1 MPPKTANSKNGKS
14 PAARSGGRRP
24 AGVKTTVGK
33 AAGGAKS
40 GGKTMARAG
49 KPAGGNAKSGA
60 DGAATAAARR
70 RSGGIPSA
78 KGKRL
83 VVVESPAKA
92 RTVGQILGSKY
103 VVAAS
108 MGHVRDL
115 PKSSLG
121 VATEQEFTPKYLV
134 QKDKKELV
142 DELKK
147 AGAGA
152 ADIFLATDPDREGEA
167 ISWHLQAAA
176 GWDKFDRPPQR
187 VVFHEITK
195 QAVEDAFEHPRAIDM
210 ELVNAQ
216 QARRILDRLVGYE
229 ISPLLWLKVKLGLS
243 AGRVQSVALR
253 MIVEREREIAAFVPV
268 EWWSL
273 EAELHRDSA
282 PPVSPHLFTA
292 TLHSRKGARRKL
304 EIGSEDDAR
313 SLESELQGAAYAV
326 DKVDQRPRR
335 QRPAPPFITST
346 LQQDAGRKLRF
357 TAQRTMAVAQQL
369 YEGLNVGADGAVGL
383 ITYMRTDSVNVAA
396 SAVQETREYIRQR
409 YGKDYAPDKPRAYR
423 TRSKNAQEAHE
434 AIRPTSIRRTPSEMR
449 PYLDAD
455 QLRLYTLIW
464 ERMVASQMADALLE
478 ATTVDIDA
486 QCAGTDAV
494 YLFRATGSVIKFPG
508 FRAVYLEGRDDGG
521 SDGNGGGDGDENALP
536 ELAAGDGLLNRKLDA
551 NQHFT
556 QPPPRFSEATL
567 IREMEEKGIGRPST
581 YAPTIATLVERE
593 YVEREQR
600 RLRPTELGCTVT
612 DLLTQHFTD
621 VMDPDFTARMEQ
633 QLDEVA
639 QGEQEWVPMLR
650 EFYDPFHQAVDAA
663 EKAFTPACEKC
674 GSPMAMAMGRFGRFL
689 ACTGYPECQNTR
701 NMRDLGERPADE
713 PSDEICEKCERPM
726 VIKTGRYGRFLA
738 CTGYN
743 AADNPCDNRRNI
755 VKKSAVPCPK
765 CGGEL
770 VERRARKSGRPFWGC
785 ANYPKCDFLVNTEPV
800 ATPCPQCDGMMVQAA
815 RGQVSCTVCK
825 WKGELPTTA
834 PMAVATPT
842 SNGSNN
848 GNSNG
853 SGNGSHAAAVR
864 EVASVGA

>member
-1 MPPKTANSKNGKS
+1 MPPKTAKPKTAQST
-14 PAARSGGRRP
+14 AARTSGRRP
-24 AGVKTTVGK
+24 AG
-33 AAGGAKS
+33 GAKS
-40 GGKTMARAG
+40 AGKTAGYKSGAGKTAGGKTNSSGGTRAG
-49 KPAGGNAKSGA
+49 KASGTV
-60 DGAATAAARR
+60 AAAAVARR
-70 RSGGIPSA
+70 RGNGIPSA

-115 PKSSLG
+115 PKSTLG
-121 VATEQEFTPKYLV
+121 VATESEFTPKYLV

-142 DELKK
+142 DDLKK

-152 ADIFLATDPDREGEA
+152 SDIFLATDPDREGEA

-176 GWDKFDRPPQR
+176 GWDKFERPPKR
-187 VVFHEITK
+187 VVFHEITR
-195 QAVEDAFEHPRAIDM
+195 QAVEDAFEHPREIDM

-273 EAELHRDSA
+273 EAELHRAID
-282 PPVSPHLFTA
+282 PPAETNLFTA
-292 TLHSRKGARRKL
+292 TLHSRQGARRKL
-304 EIGSEDDAR
+304 EIGSADDAR

-326 DKVDQRPRR
+326 DKVDKRPRR
-335 QRPAPPFITST
+335 PRPAPPFITST

-369 YEGLNVGADGAVGL
+369 YEGLNVGAEGSVGL

-409 YGKDYAPDKPRAYR
+409 YGKEYAPDKPRAYQ

-434 AIRPTSIRRTPSEMR
+434 AIRPTSIRRTPQEMR
-449 PYLDAD
+449 PYLDGD

-478 ATTVDIDA
+478 ATTVDIA
-486 QCAGTDAV
+486 AKCAGTDAAYV
-494 YLFRATGSVIKFPG
+494 FRATGSVVKFPG
-508 FRAVYLEGRDDGG
+508 FRAVYMEGRDDGG
-521 SDGNGGGDGDENALP
+521 DGAENALP
-536 ELAAGDGLLNRKLDA
+536 ELAAGDALNNRKLEA

-593 YVEREQR
+593 YVAREQR
-600 RLRPTELGCTVT
+600 RLLPTELGCTVT
-612 DLLTQHFTD
+612 DLLTQYFTD

-633 QLDEVA
+633 RLDEVA
-639 QGEQEWVPMLR
+639 QGEQEWAPMLR
-650 EFYDPFHQAVDAA
+650 EFYDPFHEAVNAA

-674 GSPMAMAMGRFGRFL
+674 GQPMAMAMGRFGRFL
-689 ACTGYPECQNTR
+689 ACTGYPACQNTR
-701 NMRDLGERPADE
+701 NMRDTGERPADE

-765 CGGEL
+765 CGGDL

-800 ATPCPQCDGMMVQAA
+800 ETPCPECGGMMAQAA
-815 RGQVSCTVCK
+815 RGKVSCTVCK
-825 WKGELPTTA
+825 WKGDALA
-834 PMAVATPT
+834 AAAVADTPVSGIPISDT
-842 SNGSNN
+842 GAGLASASNGS
-848 GNSNG
+848 
-853 SGNGSHAAAVR
+853 VVPDR
-864 EVASVGA
+864 EMATVGV

>member
-1 MPPKTANSKNGKS
+1 MPPKTATSKTGK
-14 PAARSGGRRP
+14 PTAAKSSGRR
-24 AGVKTTVGK
+24 TTG
-33 AAGGAKS
+33 AAAKSGSKS
-40 GGKTMARAG
+40 GGKTTARAG
-49 KPAGGNAKSGA
+49 KPAG
-60 DGAATAAARR
+60 AAASDAPAARR
-70 RSGGIPSA
+70 RNGIPSA

-115 PKSSLG
+115 PKSTLG

-142 DELKK
+142 DDLKK

-195 QAVEDAFEHPRAIDM
+195 QAVEDAFRHPRPIDM

-273 EAELHRDSA
+273 EAELHRHDA

-304 EIGSEDDAR
+304 EIGNEDDAR
-313 SLESELQGAAYAV
+313 TLESELQGAAYAV
-326 DKVDQRPRR
+326 DKVEKRPRR

-369 YEGLNVGADGAVGL
+369 YEGLNVGADGSVGL

-396 SAVQETREYIRQR
+396 SAVQETRDYIRQR

-434 AIRPTSIRRTPSEMR
+434 AIRPTSTRRTPQELR

-455 QLRLYTLIW
+455 QHRLYTLIW

-486 QCAGTDAV
+486 QCAAAGSDAV

-508 FRAVYLEGRDDGG
+508 FRAVYLEGRDDAAAD
-521 SDGNGGGDGDENALP
+521 SGDENALP
-536 ELAAGDGLLNRKLDA
+536 DLAAGDALLNRKLDA

-593 YVEREQR
+593 YVAREQR
-600 RLRPTELGCTVT
+600 RLLPTDLGCTVT

-639 QGEQEWVPMLR
+639 QGEQDWVPMLR
-650 EFYDPFHQAVDAA
+650 EFYAPFHQAVDAA

-674 GSPMAMAMGRFGRFL
+674 GRPMAMSMGRFGRFL
-689 ACTGYPECQNTR
+689 ACTGYPDCQNTR
-701 NMRDLGERPADE
+701 NMRDTGERPADE

-765 CGGEL
+765 CGGDL

-800 ATPCPQCDGMMVQAA
+800 ETPCPQCAGMMVQAA
-815 RGQVSCTVCK
+815 RGQVSCTSCK
-825 WKGELPTTA
+825 WKGEPPA
-834 PMAVATPT
+834 ATPPSASDT
-842 SNGSNN
+842 TMTTTIASN
-848 GNSNG
+848 
-853 SGNGSHAAAVR
+853 GNGSHAAAAR
-864 EVASVGA
+864 ELATVGA

>member
-1 MPPKTANSKNGKS
+1 MPPKTAPSTKARTGGRRAAGTASSGKSTAGKTTGGKNKNATGAAKKS
-14 PAARSGGRRP
+14 PAA
-24 AGVKTTVGK
+24 
-33 AAGGAKS
+33 
-40 GGKTMARAG
+40 
-49 KPAGGNAKSGA
+49 
-60 DGAATAAARR
+60 AATPAARR
-70 RSGGIPSA
+70 RSSGIPSA
-78 KGKRL
+78 RGKRL

-115 PKSSLG
+115 PKSTLG

-142 DELKK
+142 DDLKK

-176 GWDKFDRPPQR
+176 GWDRFERPPKR

-273 EAELHRDSA
+273 EAELHRASD
-282 PPVSPHLFTA
+282 PPTPPNLFTA
-292 TLHSRKGARRKL
+292 TLHSRQGARRKL
-304 EIGSEDDAR
+304 EIGSEDAAR
-313 SLESELQGAAYAV
+313 TLESELQGAAYSV
-326 DKVDQRPRR
+326 DKVEKRPRR

-357 TAQRTMAVAQQL
+357 TAQRTMAIAQQL
-369 YEGLNVGADGAVGL
+369 YEGLNIGAEGSVGL

-396 SAVQETREYIRQR
+396 SAVQETRDYIRQR
-409 YGKDYAPDKPRAYR
+409 YGKEYAPEKPRAYR

-434 AIRPTSIRRTPSEMR
+434 AIRPTSIRRTPQEMR

-478 ATTVDIDA
+478 ATTVDLIA
-486 QCAGTDAV
+486 QCAGSDAA
-494 YLFRATGSVIKFPG
+494 YLFRATGSVVKFPG

-521 SDGNGGGDGDENALP
+521 DGAENALP
-536 ELAAGDGLLNRKLDA
+536 ELAAGDALHNRKLDA

-593 YVEREQR
+593 YVAREQR
-600 RLRPTELGCTVT
+600 RLLPTELGCTVT

-633 QLDEVA
+633 RLDEVA

-650 EFYDPFHQAVDAA
+650 EFYDPFHEAVNAA

-674 GSPMAMAMGRFGRFL
+674 GQPMAMAMGRFGRFL
-689 ACTGYPECQNTR
+689 ACTAYPVCQNTR
-701 NMRDLGERPADE
+701 NMRDTGERPADE

-785 ANYPKCDFLVNTEPV
+785 ANYPQCDFLVNTEPV
-800 ATPCPQCDGMMVQAA
+800 AAPCPECGGMLIQAA

-825 WKGELPTTA
+825 WKGDA
-834 PMAVATPT
+834 PAATPVVVT
-842 SNGSNN
+842 GDAPAPA
-848 GNSNG
+848 
-853 SGNGSHAAAVR
+853 GNGSIGSIAPDREAAAVG
-864 EVASVGA
+864 V